1 MRWFDAHNHLQD
13 PRLGNDPLE
22 WVSAAAAA
30 GIAGMVVH
38 GTCEGDWPEVRRLA
52 AQCPSVIPAF
62 GLHPWRVSARS
73 PRWRDALIECLDSA
87 PHAVL
92 GEVGLDRWILDQSLE
107 RCVELGIGP
116 RGPAPL
122 EFQLEVLDQQLVLA
136 SERGLPVTVHCLQA
150 WGPLMDCLR
159 GRPRLPRG
167 FLLHSY
173 GGSVELVPEL
183 VRLGAHFSISG
194 HSLHPR
200 KAWQAEVFRAI
211 PSDRLLIE
219 TDAPD
224 QLPPADW
231 VSHPAT
237 DTRGRPVNSPVN
249 LVRIAEGVSGLLGV
263 PIEELAARCEANW
276 LRFFRPPFLGETGL
290 RVTAPAGSAGVAE
303 AVLPSDRGGSC
314 LGRRSERSL
323 GPDGSQ

>member
-22 WVSAAAAA
+22 WVSAAAAR

-52 AQCPSVIPAF
+52 DLCPSVIPAF

-73 PRWRDALIECLDSA
+73 PRWCDALIECLDSA

-107 RCVELGIGP
+107 RCVELGTGP

-194 HSLHPR
+194 HSLHP
-200 KAWQAEVFRAI
+200 
-211 PSDRLLIE
+211 
-219 TDAPD
+219 
-224 QLPPADW
+224 LPPADW

-263 PIEELAARCEANW
+263 PIEELAAHCEANW
-276 LRFFRPPFLGETGL
+276 MRFFRPPFLGETGL

-323 GPDGSQ
+323 GPDASQ

>member
-13 PRLGNDPLE
+13 SRLGNDPLG
-22 WVSAAAAA
+22 WVSVAAAA
-30 GIAGMVVH
+30 GIAGMVVN

-52 AQCPSVIPAF
+52 AQCPEVIPAF

-73 PRWRDALIECLDSA
+73 PRWRDALIECLDQTPRA
-87 PHAVL
+87 GL

-107 RCVELGIGP
+107 RCVELGTGP
-116 RGPAPL
+116 LGPAPL
-122 EFQLEVLDQQLVLA
+122 EVQLEVLDEQLMLA
-136 SERGLPVTVHCLQA
+136 SERGLPITVHCLKA
-150 WGPLMDCLR
+150 WGPLMEYLR

-173 GGSVELVPEL
+173 GGSMELVPEL

-200 KAWQAEVFRAI
+200 KALQAGVFRAI
-211 PSDRLLIE
+211 PRDRLLIE

-237 DTRGRPVNSPVN
+237 ETRGRPVNSPVN
-249 LVRIAEGVSGLLGV
+249 LVRIAEGVSGLLGI
-263 PIEELAARCEANW
+263 PIEELAAHCEANW
-276 LRFFRPPFLGETGL
+276 MRFFGPPFFGKTGS

-314 LGRRSERSL
+314 SARRSERYPV
-323 GPDGSQ
+323 PDGSR